1 MNGLLKLLVIED
13 RTNLAVAI
21 ACPEWRHYFHLGLTN
36 ILSEEG
42 DVSIPNKP
50 SRNLDISYLPLF
62 LSPGGTPGKSACLLT
77 LSESVE
83 LPVFPLS
90 LSSLS
95 IISSNVP
102 SSTSRRNLVDEES
115 LKVLTTRMVVTV
127 LGS

>member
-36 ILSEEG
+36 ILFATLL
-42 DVSIPNKP
+42 VARWNTRKV
-50 SRNLDISYLPLF
+50 R
-62 LSPGGTPGKSACLLT
+62 LSFNSFRVCRIACLSSQFVIALNH
-77 LSESVE
+77 LFQCSFKYISPESDD
-83 LPVFPLS
+83 
-90 LSSLS
+90 
-95 IISSNVP
+95 
-102 SSTSRRNLVDEES
+102 LVDEES